1 VNKRLNFILFYFT
14 LTFFFCFYF
23 YFLYFRFRQRSITAL
38 LSLTPPF
45 CIVVLKRELANIF
58 FSLNLSLLSN
68 PLTHNN
74 ININME
80 IDTLR
85 GWFNISNTN
94 SSKELSVNSSTS
106 SILYIERMLALNNS
120 PF

>member
-1 VNKRLNFILFYFT
+1 M
-14 LTFFFCFYF
+14 
-23 YFLYFRFRQRSITAL
+23 TAL
-38 LSLTPPF
+38 LLLTPPF
-45 CIVVLKRELANIF
+45 CIVVPKRELANIF

-120 PF
+120 SF